1 MSDDNFGIVFDRF
14 ADGKLAFR
22 RLLAAN
28 DFPLKLFAR
37 VEIDTFWIGHVAAR
51 AHDVEIVLLTDFA
64 DGVVVSDPKSVRLR
78 RLQLIENLAILVGAF
93 REIGLRILILSSARP
108 AKRADKTESDPRIH
122 TKRHQEAL
130 FSS

>member
-22 RLLAAN
+22 RLLAAD
-28 DFPLKLFAR
+28 DFPLKLVAR
-37 VEIDTFWIGHVAAR
+37 VEIDTLWIGHVATR
-51 AHDVEIVLLTDFA
+51 AHDVEIVSLTDLA

-93 REIGLRILILSSARP
+93 AEIGLVLRLRRTGQNRLR
-108 AKRADKTESDPRIH
+108 
-122 TKRHQEAL
+122 
-130 FSS
+130 